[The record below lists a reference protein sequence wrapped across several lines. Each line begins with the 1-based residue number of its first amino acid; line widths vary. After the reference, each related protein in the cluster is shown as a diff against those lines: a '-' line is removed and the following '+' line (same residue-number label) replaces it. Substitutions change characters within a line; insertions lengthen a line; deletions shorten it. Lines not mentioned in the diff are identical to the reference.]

1 MHVEKQPYP
10 VRNDRVPNAVL
21 IAEFTLCSMVNLL
34 VEKVRQHPV
43 IRSSVGI
50 IVVTMGVKML
60 GYAEKMVLAYY
71 FGTHY
76 QVDVYNLVIAI
87 VLSVFIF
94 FREIIEPGFL
104 TSFIRAIREDNPAE
118 AWSLFNTVGRYLLLI
133 TLGLTVLVFFFPEKV
148 IDVFAP
154 GFTGE
159 KRALSVQV
167 IRVAFP
173 ACIFLVL
180 SALTNITLNS
190 LKKFALPASADLA
203 FKAAVLGALFLFYKY
218 WGLYAAIAGVLAGAF
233 FKLLIHLLALRKH
246 LLFRKVPP
254 VQPVYLRNAWQLTW
268 PLLIGVSFSQLS
280 ALADNLFASYLQEG
294 AISALSY
301 ARKVVDLPILVFPYI
316 LSIVVFPYFSEL
328 ALARDHEKQGALLT
342 QSLAW
347 ITLLFLPLSIFFF
360 TFSLDIIE
368 VMFMRGAFTQDSA
381 ALTAKPLAFYALG
394 MVFFALETVLV
405 IFYYANSNTRT
416 PIFIGILC
424 AVGDVLLSYTL
435 INTIGYAGIALAL
448 AVSKAAKVIILLIL
462 LKGRIAIR
470 YRSIWAFGCRVAV
483 ACVALA
489 LTLLAVNQLR
499 QGVLDA
505 STLEKALFLT
515 AAFCSGGLVYALTL
529 FVLKLDRSLPAPK
542 AVLK

>member
-1 MHVEKQPYP
+1 
-10 VRNDRVPNAVL
+10 
-21 IAEFTLCSMVNLL
+21 MVNLL
-34 VEKVRQHPV
+34 VDKVKQNPI

-50 IVVTMGVKML
+50 IAVTMGVKAL
-60 GYAEKMVLAYY
+60 GYVEKIVLAYY
-71 FGTHY
+71 FGTSY

-94 FREIIEPGFL
+94 FREIVEPGFL
-104 TSFIRAIREDNPAE
+104 TSFLRAIRDDNPLE

-133 TLGLTVLVFFFPEKV
+133 TVALTALVFFFPEKV
-148 IDVFAP
+148 VDVFAP

-159 KRALSVQV
+159 KRELSVQV

-173 ACIFLVL
+173 ASIFLVL

-203 FKAAVLGALFLFYKY
+203 FKASVLAGLFLFYRY
-218 WGLYAAIAGVLAGAF
+218 WGLYAAIAGLVAGAF
-233 FKLLIHLLALRKH
+233 FKLLIHLLALRKR
-246 LLFRKVPP
+246 LAFRKVPP
-254 VQPVYLRNAWQLTW
+254 VQPVYLSNAWQLTW

-280 ALADNLFASYLQEG
+280 TLADNLFASYLQEG

-328 ALARDHEKQGALLT
+328 ALARDGEKQSALLT

-347 ITLLFLPLSIFFF
+347 ITLLFLPLSVFFF
-360 TFSLDIIE
+360 AFSLDIVEI
-368 VMFMRGAFTQDSA
+368 MFMRGAFTQHSA
-381 ALTAKPLAFYALG
+381 ALTAKPLAFYATG

-416 PIFIGILC
+416 PIFVGICCAIGDIL
-424 AVGDVLLSYTL
+424 LTYIF
-435 INTIGYAGIALAL
+435 INTIGYAGIALSL
-448 AVSKAAKVIILLIL
+448 AIAKAVKVIVLLFL
-462 LKGRIAIR
+462 LKNSIAIR
-470 YRSIWAFGCRVAV
+470 YRTIWAFCGRVAV
-483 ACVALA
+483 ACIVLV
-489 LTLLAVNQLR
+489 LTLLAAGYLR
-499 QGVLDA
+499 ADALHA
-505 STLEKALFLT
+505 STLEKALFLIV
-515 AAFCSGGLVYALTL
+515 AFCSGGLMYALTL
-529 FVLKLDRSLPAPK
+529 FLLKLNRSPLVNK